1 MGRPKVIGAWVW
13 DRRVPCKTVDR
24 PVPLASSG
32 RKHVGQLGV
41 GVSMHADKS
50 RRAKGFTLAAD
61 TVMTLMVKRQVAL
74 GELE

>member
-1 MGRPKVIGAWVW
+1 MPLSPCLFGQQRGPNQPRMGRPKVIGAWVW

-41 GVSMHADKS
+41 GVFWWSFIQVLGVKS
-50 RRAKGFTLAAD
+50 I
-61 TVMTLMVKRQVAL
+61 
-74 GELE
+74 